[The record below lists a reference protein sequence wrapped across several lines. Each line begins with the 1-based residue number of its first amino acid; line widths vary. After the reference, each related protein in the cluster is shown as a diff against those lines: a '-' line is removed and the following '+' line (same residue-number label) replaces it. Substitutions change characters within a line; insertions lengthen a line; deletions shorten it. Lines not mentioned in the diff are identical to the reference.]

1 MTTGPRRPV
10 RATAR
15 RPGEPGGAPAG
26 SPTAVEPDAAR
37 DRRPDPRSTRRQL
50 LAGVAGLVGVAGAAT
65 VVRAVAAQLGAGRLG
80 VGGLVDASGAPLIT
94 ESAEAET
101 PAERLAIRPPT
112 LQPAPDGMIAF
123 PVDPA
128 AESYVLDN
136 YGDCRGSGSRAHIG
150 VDIISERGAEV
161 YAVERAKIVRSF
173 ENTGTAG
180 WGWALRTEDDV
191 TYRYFHLDALADEFE
206 VGDTVE
212 FGDVIGWVGSTGN
225 FIWDDD
231 GERVEDRDNIHLHF
245 EYWPERAR
253 TVDPLPLLDVP
264 DAISVGPPLKS
275 CLSRA

>member
-1 MTTGPRRPV
+1 M
-10 RATAR
+10 
-15 RPGEPGGAPAG
+15 
-26 SPTAVEPDAAR
+26 
-37 DRRPDPRSTRRQL
+37 
-50 LAGVAGLVGVAGAAT
+50 GAAT
-65 VVRAVAAQLGAGRLG
+65 VVRAVSAHFGSGGLTDG
-80 VGGLVDASGAPLIT
+80 GGLVDAAGEPLIT
-94 ESAEAET
+94 ESASAET
-101 PAERLAIRPPT
+101 PAERLAMRPPT
-112 LQPAPDGMIAF
+112 LQRPPDGMIAF
-123 PVDPA
+123 PIDPA

-161 YAVERAKIVRSF
+161 YAVERGEIVRSF

-180 WGWALRTEDDV
+180 WGWAIRTDDDV

-225 FIWDDD
+225 FIWVD

-253 TVDPLPLLDVP
+253 TVDPLSLLDVP
-264 DAISVGPPLKS
+264 DEISVGPPLKS
-275 CLSRA
+275 CLSRV